1 MKREEIN
8 KTVASAIAD
17 VLGCDINQVSQQTNL
32 VEDLGAD
39 SLDAVEILML
49 TEEALDIQLPDD
61 QYSEICQNMHTVKD
75 VCDLAE
81 KYVNK

>member
-17 VLGCDINQVSQQTNL
+17 VLGCELCTVSQRSNL

-39 SLDAVEILML
+39 SIDAVDILVQL
-49 TEEALDIQLPDD
+49 ETDLDFELSKDD
-61 QYSEICQNMHTVKD
+61 YHEYLEQVHTVKD
-75 VCDLAE
+75 VCDLIE
-81 KYVNK
+81 KYITN

>member
-17 VLGCDINQVSQQTNL
+17 VMGCELCTVSQRSNL

-39 SLDAVEILML
+39 SIDAVDILVQL
-49 TEEALDIQLPDD
+49 ETDLDFELSKDD
-61 QYSEICQNMHTVKD
+61 YHEYIYQVHTVKD
-75 VCDLAE
+75 VCDLIE
-81 KYVNK
+81 KYITN

>member
-17 VLGCDINQVSQQTNL
+17 VLSCDINQVSQQTNL

-39 SLDAVEILML
+39 SLDAVEILMQ
-49 TEEALDIQLPDD
+49 TEDAFDIQLPDD
-61 QYSEICQNMHTVKD
+61 QYSEICHSIHTVKD

-81 KYVNK
+81 KYINK